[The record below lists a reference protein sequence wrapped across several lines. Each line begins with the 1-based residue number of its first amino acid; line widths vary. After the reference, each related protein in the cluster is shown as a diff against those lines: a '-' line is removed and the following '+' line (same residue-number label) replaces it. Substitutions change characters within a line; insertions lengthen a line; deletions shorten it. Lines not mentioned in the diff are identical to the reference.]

1 MPGQPANTSSSS
13 KPNTATS
20 TTGTA
25 SRQTNKQKLASDLA
39 GFSRDFTAEAEKATE
54 DSKKKRYPAD
64 QKERF
69 KQLSSR
75 YSHLAASAN
84 SAQRMLTHGP
94 SLFREVHD
102 SIVYANKLRAD
113 LFETSKS
120 AQQTTARSGKE
131 LQTQYE
137 KSAFIAYLLS
147 HCPDPDT
154 DVDLGYRS
162 ISNAFWYEASN
173 GE

>member
-1 MPGQPANTSSSS
+1 MPGQPANTTSSS

-25 SRQTNKQKLASDLA
+25 SRQTNKQKLASTLA
-39 GFSRDFTAEAEKATE
+39 GFSRDFTVKAKEATE

-75 YSHLAASAN
+75 YAHLAASAN
-84 SAQRMLTHGP
+84 SAQDMLTQGP
-94 SLFREVHD
+94 SLFQEVHD

-113 LFETSKS
+113 LFKTSKS
-120 AQQTTARSGKE
+120 AHQTTAQSGKE

-147 HCPDPDT
+147 HCLDPDT
-154 DVDLGYRS
+154 DVDLGYTK
-162 ISNAFWYEASN
+162 ISNAFWHEASD